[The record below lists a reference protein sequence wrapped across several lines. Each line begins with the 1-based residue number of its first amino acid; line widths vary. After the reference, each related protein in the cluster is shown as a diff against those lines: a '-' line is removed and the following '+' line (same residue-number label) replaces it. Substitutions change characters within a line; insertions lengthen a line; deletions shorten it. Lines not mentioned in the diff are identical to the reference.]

1 MRNKS
6 NVAQFK
12 IDDRFTLS
20 LSDVFTNGQK
30 FEAVLID
37 NDSDETEERVE
48 FIDLPEVW
56 DFRDLKKTMRIAV
69 DRINDII
76 AQEVLE
82 NTEFLEF

>member
-1 MRNKS
+1 MKNN

-12 IDDRFTLS
+12 IDERFTLS

-37 NDSDETEERVE
+37 NDSEETEERVE

-56 DFRDLKKTMRIAV
+56 DFRDLKRVMAQAIEEANK
-69 DRINDII
+69 II
-76 AQEVLE
+76 E
-82 NTEFLEF
+82 TEALKKAMFIKL